1 MCLQADQAAPLQ
13 VKKLYVLAAFE
24 VEKARLKNEAELTRA
39 HGLTTLGGGFA
50 AGATM
55 TAATRAQAT
64 LHGLV
69 TRDAQASQVRPR
81 VACPAVI
88 LRALVYAYVQGS
100 CARVPD
106 SCVFWLQTDA
116 SVR

>member
-1 MCLQADQAAPLQ
+1 MQTDQAAPLQ

-64 LHGLV
+64 LQGLV
-69 TRDAQASQVRPR
+69 TRDAQASQVRPWLLAPIGMR
-81 VACPAVI
+81 FKHTCACDHIASAI
-88 LRALVYAYVQGS
+88 ML
-100 CARVPD
+100 CTARVRD
-106 SCVFWLQTDA
+106 HFEIVT
-116 SVR
+116 RE